1 MDFLLIFL
9 WTYAVSA
16 GLMIIFYIGHLR
28 MQLQTFSTFRI
39 SLLDLII
46 TLSPLCIF
54 SVSFTMINLMAECAE
69 VIFGPAFGKADEVT
83 LYRYYKRWR

>member
-16 GLMIIFYIGHLR
+16 GLMTIFYIGHLR
-28 MQLQTFSTFRI
+28 MQLQTFNTFRI
-39 SLLDLII
+39 SLLDLILA
-46 TLSPLCIF
+46 LSPLCIF
-54 SVSFTMINLMAECAE
+54 SAFFTMLNIVAECIK
-69 VIFGPAFGKADEVT
+69 VIFGPVLGKTDEVT